1 MGYKDGDFDEDDYLP
16 EELTEEQ
23 NLELFNEKN
32 IREKDQLIDEME
44 FHRDQLKRNAENDRE
59 HTAAYYSVL
68 DKLFNALIEKTRKT
82 KLFDKLE
89 DWWAYAYSIS
99 SDGGKVELQY
109 YKWVKYDNEGEM
121 RTGHIDQS
129 FVVINVP
136 CRLLTVEEYARLYH
150 LCS

>member
-59 HTAAYYSVL
+59 HTAAV
-68 DKLFNALIEKTRKT
+68 
-82 KLFDKLE
+82 
-89 DWWAYAYSIS
+89 S
-99 SDGGKVELQY
+99 S
-109 YKWVKYDNEGEM
+109 
-121 RTGHIDQS
+121 R
-129 FVVINVP
+129 
-136 CRLLTVEEYARLYH
+136 
-150 LCS
+150 